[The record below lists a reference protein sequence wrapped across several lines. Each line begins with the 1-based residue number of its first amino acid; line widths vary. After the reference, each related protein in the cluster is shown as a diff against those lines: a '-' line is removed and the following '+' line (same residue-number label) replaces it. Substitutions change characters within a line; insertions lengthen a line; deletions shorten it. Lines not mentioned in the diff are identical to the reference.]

1 MTDYTVYKSGQDRPV
16 RTAGHSATETPASLG
31 APGAGGRSS
40 SGFVKALVV
49 AALLVAAVALGVLY
63 GRQALSDATGTIGL
77 ATHLRRL
84 PVWSRYAAAVV
95 AVLMLVAVTVSVA
108 FGRRR
113 WVKAICLG
121 VLVAALVAPGFAF
134 GYVDRTLGSAGGGG
148 NAEQRSTVA
157 QAKSA
162 LQHPLPDKPVDILLL
177 GVDHAGPGDPGRSDS
192 QILVRLDPQ
201 TETISMLSLP
211 RDLQVDIPGVG
222 TNKLNAAYTY
232 GGVKLAVQTFH
243 QLTGVPIHHF
253 IRIDFSGFWHLIDLL
268 GGVYLPVDHQYLNRE
283 GNGYQPI
290 DIQPGYQLLH
300 AKDALAFVR
309 FRHDQMGDF
318 TRMVRQQLFLRE
330 VQRQAMRWSG
340 NWTKVVKM
348 VRAISKLSTTDLDS
362 LTQLLPI
369 ANMALGLDT
378 AHIYQV
384 HVQGTSSVINGADY
398 VLATPGDIAKAVA
411 QFEHPVKQST
421 PALASTQAAGA
432 SASPS
437 ASPPASP
444 SASASATATPA
455 ATAGTSVSAKAA
467 PGKVYDWSGWSSL
480 AGQTSLKLEAPTT
493 WSTGL
498 GYDTTGVPF
507 RAYTVQLPDG
517 KHAKAAIAVGT
528 VAGGAWGAT
537 EYWGVQALKWKD
549 PPAIANPSATRTV
562 GGRTYLLFD
571 HDKSLH
577 MVAWQ
582 QNGTTYWVVNTL
594 DDLLSNKLMMK
605 LAQSCRR
612 VAP

>member
-1 MTDYTVYKSGQDRPV
+1 MTNYTVYKSGQDRPV
-16 RTAGHSATETPASLG
+16 RTAGRAPTETPDSLG
-31 APGAGGRSS
+31 AAGAGGRGS
-40 SGFVKALVV
+40 SGVVKALVL
-49 AALLVAAVALGVLY
+49 AALLAAAVTLGVVY

-84 PVWSRYAAAVV
+84 PVWSRFAAPVV
-95 AVLMLVAVTVSVA
+95 AVLAAVAVTAYVA

-113 WVKAICLG
+113 WVKAICLA
-121 VLVAALVAPGFAF
+121 VVIAALVAPGFAF
-134 GYVDRTLGSAGGGG
+134 GYVDRTLSGAGGGG
-148 NAEQRSTVA
+148 NAEQRSTVSK
-157 QAKSA
+157 AKSV
-162 LQHPLPDKPVDILLL
+162 LQHPLPDKPVNILLL

-201 TETISMLSLP
+201 TKTISMLSLP

-253 IRIDFSGFWHLIDLL
+253 IRIDFGGFWHLIDLL
-268 GGVYLPVDHQYLNRE
+268 GGVYLPVDHEYVNNE
-283 GNGYQPI
+283 GNGFQPI
-290 DIQPGYQLLH
+290 HIEPGYQLLH

-340 NWTKVVKM
+340 SWTRVVRM

-384 HVQGTSSVINGADY
+384 HVQGTSSVVNGADY
-398 VLATPGDIAKAVA
+398 VVAAPGDIAKAVA
-411 QFEHPVKQST
+411 QFEDPVKKST
-421 PALASTQAAGA
+421 PAAASTQAAGA
-432 SASPS
+432 SAS
-437 ASPPASP
+437 ASPIRRRAPRRARPPRTTPAATAG
-444 SASASATATPA
+444 ASASATAT
-455 ATAGTSVSAKAA
+455 
-467 PGKVYDWSGWSSL
+467 PGKVYDWSGWSAL

-498 GYDTTGVPF
+498 GYDTSGMPF

-517 KHAKAAIAVGT
+517 RHAKAAIAVGT

-537 EYWGVQALKWKD
+537 EYWGIQALKWKD
-549 PPAIANPSATRTV
+549 PPAIANPSATRTI
-562 GGRTYLLFD
+562 GGRTYLLFNQ
-571 HDKSLH
+571 DKSLH

-582 QNGTTYWVVNTL
+582 ENGTTYWVINTL
-594 DDLLSNKLMMK
+594 DDLLSNELMMK

-612 VAP
+612 VVP

>member
-16 RTAGHSATETPASLG
+16 RTAGHSATEIPDSLG
-31 APGAGGRSS
+31 ASDAGGRGST
-40 SGFVKALVV
+40 GVVKALVV
-49 AALLVAAVALGVLY
+49 IALLAAAVTLGVLY
-63 GRQALSDATGTIGL
+63 GRQALGDATGTIGL
-77 ATHLRRL
+77 ATHLRHL
-84 PVWSRYAAAVV
+84 PAWSRYAAPVV
-95 AVLMLVAVTVSVA
+95 AVLALVAVTVYVA
-108 FGRRR
+108 FGHRR
-113 WVKAICLG
+113 WAKAVCLG

-134 GYVDRTLGSAGGGG
+134 GYVDRTLSSAGGGG

-157 QAKSA
+157 KAKSA

-201 TETISMLSLP
+201 TKTISMLSLP

-222 TNKLNAAYTY
+222 INKLNAAYTY

-243 QLTGVPIHHF
+243 KVTGVPIHHF
-253 IRIDFSGFWHLIDLL
+253 IRIDFGGFWHLIDLL

-309 FRHDQMGDF
+309 YRHDQMGDF

-330 VQRQAMRWSG
+330 VQRQAMRWNGS
-340 NWTKVVKM
+340 WTRVVKM

-384 HVQGTSSVINGADY
+384 HVQGTSSVVNGADY
-398 VLATPGDIAKAVA
+398 VVAAPGDIAKAVA
-411 QFEHPVKQST
+411 QFEDPVRKST
-421 PALASTQAAGA
+421 PAAAATPAASASAVA

-437 ASPPASP
+437 AGASV
-444 SASASATATPA
+444 AATPSP
-455 ATAGTSVSAKAA
+455 TAGAVSAKAA
-467 PGKVYDWSGWSSL
+467 PGKVYDWSGWSAL

-498 GYDTTGVPF
+498 GYDTSGVPF

-517 KHAKAAIAVGT
+517 RHAKAAIAVGT
-528 VAGGAWGAT
+528 VAGGDWGAT

-549 PPAIANPSATRTV
+549 PPAIANPSATRDI
-562 GGRTYLLFD
+562 GGRKYLLFSQ
-571 HDKSLH
+571 DKSLH

-582 QNGTTYWVVNTL
+582 ENGTTYWVVNTL
-594 DDLLSNKLMMK
+594 DDLLPNDLMLK
-605 LAQSCRR
+605 LARSCRR
-612 VAP
+612 VVP

>member
-1 MTDYTVYKSGQDRPV
+1 MTDYTVYKSGQDQPV
-16 RTAGHSATETPASLG
+16 RIAGHSATETPASLG
-31 APGAGGRSS
+31 ASGTGGRGS
-40 SGFVKALVV
+40 SGVVKALVV
-49 AALLVAAVALGVLY
+49 AALLAAAVVLGVLY
-63 GRQALSDATGTIGL
+63 GRQALGDATGTIGL

-84 PVWSRYAAAVV
+84 PVWSRYAAPVV
-95 AVLMLVAVTVSVA
+95 AVLMLVAVTIYVA
-108 FGRRR
+108 FGRHR

-134 GYVDRTLGSAGGGG
+134 GYVDRTLSSAGGGG

-157 QAKSA
+157 KAKSA
-162 LQHPLPDKPVDILLL
+162 LQHPLPDKPVNILLL

-340 NWTKVVKM
+340 SWSKVVKM

-369 ANMALGLDT
+369 ANMALSLDT

-398 VLATPGDIAKAVA
+398 VVAAPGDIAKAVA
-411 QFEHPVKQST
+411 QFEDPVKKST
-421 PALASTQAAGA
+421 PPAASTQAAGA
-432 SASPS
+432 SAS
-437 ASPPASP
+437 ASASP
-444 SASASATATPA
+444 SAGASVAATPA

-467 PGKVYDWSGWSSL
+467 PVRVYDWSGWSTL

-498 GYDTTGVPF
+498 GYDTSGVPF
-507 RAYTVQLPDG
+507 RAYNVQLPDG

-528 VAGGAWGAT
+528 VAGGAWGTT

-549 PPAIANPSATRTV
+549 PPAIANPSATRDI
-562 GGRTYLLFD
+562 GGRKYLLFSQ
-571 HDKSLH
+571 DKSLH

-582 QNGTTYWVVNTL
+582 ENGTTYWVTNTL
-594 DDLLSNKLMMK
+594 DDVLPNGLMMK
-605 LAQSCRR
+605 LAESCRR
-612 VAP
+612 VVP